1 MGSKSPSST
10 STSLASTRRRRW
22 DGGEDVGKLIGA
34 LAKSVLLSYVQ
45 SMKPFLPK
53 LDVLPASQR
62 KVWAELAEIPPE
74 FTLYGGTAVALHLG
88 HRQSIDFDFFGR
100 KAVAPLDLAGSLLL
114 LKGGTVVQS
123 EPNTLTMLIDR
134 EGPVKLWF
142 FGVPR
147 LKRIRP
153 PHVASDNGLQ
163 IASLLDLA
171 GTKAAVIQQRAE
183 AKDYFDVD
191 AILADGQIDLPMAL
205 AAAQYIYGSVFS
217 PQNALKALTYFDE
230 PDLQYVPE
238 ELKLRLVKAVRAV
251 NLSSLP
257 KLEEFENP

>member
-22 DGGEDVGKLIGA
+22 DGGYVGKLIGA

-45 SMKPFLPK
+45 LMKPFLPK

-100 KAVAPLDLAGSLLL
+100 KAVAPLELAGSLHL

-251 NLSSLP
+251 NLSRLP
-257 KLEEFENP
+257 KLEAFENP